1 MKRLKKAICFL
12 ISLTIMAAISVC
24 AAAANPSE
32 ARDSVVLITASFSR
46 YVDADG
52 SEYADILSRSSGFA
66 IGKPGEPI
74 SHIVTNAHAVTDA
87 YGNRAD
93 SVNVYFSAAAN
104 KYMTA
109 QIYNLD
115 TTRDLCV
122 LRLPETT
129 TERRAMV
136 LCQSKDIDIDDEFAA
151 LGYPAVAEMDN
162 DFIAYDQKDIVIT
175 KGGIAKQTMNSN
187 GVNVYMIDIDISA
200 GNSGGPLVNSKG
212 EVVGINTYYTSSK
225 ADIFSTEVD
234 ASANYAVT
242 IDELV
247 RMINRED
254 VPYVLSTEVSNSS
267 IRMIIIIAAAAV
279 VVAAGVVVLM
289 IVMKKKK
296 APAAAA
302 AAAAGTQNSPVGA
315 VIVCERGALA
325 GRTFVIGNSLVIG
338 RNPDRCGVSFPVN
351 TQGISGVHCE
361 IRKCSTG
368 YEIIDRGSTYG
379 TSLGTGQKLTAN
391 VPVYIANGTY
401 FYLGS
406 PDQLFQIKY

>member
-1 MKRLKKAICFL
+1 MKRLKNAICFL

-24 AAAANPSE
+24 AYAASPSE
-32 ARDSVVLITASFSR
+32 ARDSVVLITANFSK

-52 SEYADILSRSSGFA
+52 KEYADILSRSSGFA

-74 SHIVTNAHAVTDA
+74 SHIVTNAHSVTDA
-87 YGNRAD
+87 VGNRAD

-109 QIYNLD
+109 QIYKLD

-136 LCQSKDIDIDDEFAA
+136 LCQSKDIDIDGEYAA
-151 LGYPAVAEMDN
+151 LGYPAVAEKDN

-187 GVNVYMIDIDISA
+187 GVNVYMIDIAISE

-225 ADIFSTEVD
+225 ADILSTGVD

-254 VPYVLSTEVSNSS
+254 VPYVLSTEVNNSN
-267 IRMIIIIAAAAV
+267 IIMIIIIAAAV
-279 VVAAGVVVLM
+279 VVIAAGVVVL
-289 IVMKKKK
+289 IAVMKKKK

-302 AAAAGTQNSPVGA
+302 TGTQNSPVGA

-325 GRTFVIGNSLVIG
+325 GRTFVIGSSLVIG

-379 TSLGTGQKLTAN
+379 TALGTGQKLTAN

-401 FYLGS
+401 FYLGN

>member
-24 AAAANPSE
+24 AAAATPSE
-32 ARDSVVLITASFSR
+32 ARDSVVLITASFSK

-52 SEYADILSRSSGFA
+52 TEYADVLSRSSGFA

-87 YGNRAD
+87 VGNRAD

-109 QIYNLD
+109 QVYKLD

-136 LCQSKDIDIDDEFAA
+136 LCQSKDIDIDGEYAA

-225 ADIFSTEVD
+225 ADILSTEVD

-254 VPYVLSTEVSNSS
+254 VPYVLSTEVNNN
-267 IRMIIIIAAAAV
+267 IVMIIIIAAAAV
-279 VVAAGVVVLM
+279 VIAAGVVVL
-289 IVMKKKK
+289 IVVMKKKK

-302 AAAAGTQNSPVGA
+302 AAAGTQSSTVGA

-325 GRTFVIGNSLVIG
+325 GRTFVIGSSLVIG
-338 RNPDRCGVSFPVN
+338 RNPDRCGVSFPVD

-361 IRKCSTG
+361 IRKCATG

-379 TSLGTGQKLTAN
+379 TSLGTGQKLTAD